1 MPEQKHKYI
10 IKNKEN
16 KKYWDGY
23 DFNVEINNAKIF
35 NHMDL
40 TIYDY
45 EKLIE
50 VMPDGK
56 LVVIK

>member
-16 KKYWDGY
+16 KKYWDGQ

-40 TIYDY
+40 TIYDH